1 MNNLHFIQ
9 QAAVLMA
16 MPRSHSRNLWNTFDS
31 VASHSRHVAI
41 IVFVLCQEEKLSQWD
56 QHSAVLWGV
65 FHDFCE
71 TRTLDHDLI
80 SKRYNKINENLAV
93 KETYSSFP
101 WWETLEKMHKE
112 YEEKEK
118 KRTHIVKDADHI
130 AQIYHEWTLM
140 RQGNK
145 LAANRW
151 KYSLENRNLRTES
164 AKKVIAS
171 MQTSNPHER
180 WRDLIIT
187 KENT

>member
-1 MNNLHFIQ
+1 
-9 QAAVLMA
+9 
-16 MPRSHSRNLWNTFDS
+16 
-31 VASHSRHVAI
+31 
-41 IVFVLCQEEKLSQWD
+41 
-56 QHSAVLWGV
+56 
-65 FHDFCE
+65 
-71 TRTLDHDLI
+71 
-80 SKRYNKINENLAV
+80 
-93 KETYSSFP
+93 
-101 WWETLEKMHKE
+101 MHKE